1 MNVGAI
7 ACGIFCL
14 LFGGLALLFT
24 CLGSKAAHLASGFDN
39 LPKQEQ
45 DCYDTRRLSQDYR
58 NQFLLWAAVFGVGG
72 IVCWIFTPWL
82 ALPTFLLW
90 LVLFFKG
97 VHLDEKKAFAPYR
110 YREP

>member
-1 MNVGAI
+1 MKGATLMNVGAI

-45 DCYDTRRLSQDYR
+45 D
-58 NQFLLWAAVFGVGG
+58 
-72 IVCWIFTPWL
+72 
-82 ALPTFLLW
+82 
-90 LVLFFKG
+90 
-97 VHLDEKKAFAPYR
+97 
-110 YREP
+110 